1 MKFKQEQK
9 ELLEHSMCDAL
20 MILQL
25 FCKIVV
31 ALEIDLYF
39 YDAITILY
47 NCSGYMSPEYAMQGR
62 YSTKSDV
69 FSYGVLLLE
78 IIAGKRNTHCETGRD
93 SPNLIGHVSY
103 I

>member
-1 MKFKQEQK
+1 
-9 ELLEHSMCDAL
+9 
-20 MILQL
+20 
-25 FCKIVV
+25 
-31 ALEIDLYF
+31 
-39 YDAITILY
+39 
-47 NCSGYMSPEYAMQGR
+47 MSPEYAMEGR

-103 I
+103 ILKIG

>member
-1 MKFKQEQK
+1 MD
-9 ELLEHSMCDAL
+9 M
-20 MILQL
+20 
-25 FCKIVV
+25 
-31 ALEIDLYF
+31 YF
-39 YDAITILY
+39 YDTLTILY
-47 NCSGYMSPEYAMQGR
+47 NCSGYMSPKYAMEGR